1 MLGQAWVA
9 APGMGMGGEQG
20 LSGTVDEAG
29 WGRGL
34 EGVLT
39 WGQVMLAGCGV
50 LELYP
55 VTPSPTLTL
64 CPP

>member
-1 MLGQAWVA
+1 
-9 APGMGMGGEQG
+9 MGGEQG

-34 EGVLT
+34 EGGLA

-55 VTPSPTLTL
+55 VAPSPTLTL